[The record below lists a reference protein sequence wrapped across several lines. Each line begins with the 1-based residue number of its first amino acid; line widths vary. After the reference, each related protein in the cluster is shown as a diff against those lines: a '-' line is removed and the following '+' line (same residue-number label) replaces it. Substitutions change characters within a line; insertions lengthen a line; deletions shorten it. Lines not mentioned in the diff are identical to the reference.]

1 MATDQVKFNMVCDG
15 CVEIAV
21 NVAAGSPTVTV
32 VDTNGTLGTV
42 TAGNSQTFNDYL
54 VNGNS
59 ATISI
64 PDGST
69 VVSGNITGTIKYTVC
84 PTPTPAPPT
93 PSPTTT
99 PTPSATPATGGTY
112 ISGAIGDCSAAV
124 AWPAYGSGNQYI
136 IGVTTSQQWFSV
148 DAPATR
154 TVYMLTSGSV
164 AIYQDKSNAAVPEGQ
179 CEVILG
185 QSYTDTSL
193 AAGVL
198 LSDQIS
204 FTGFAI
210 GAGFF
215 DVTGDFKIWVE

>member
-64 PDGST
+64 PDGNT
-69 VVSGNITGTIKYTVC
+69 VASGKITGTIKYTVC
-84 PTPTPAPPT
+84 PTPTAPPPTATAGPTPT
-93 PSPTTT
+93 PSPT
-99 PTPSATPATGGTY
+99 PSA
-112 ISGAIGDCSAAV
+112 ISYVSGNGDCNFPV

-136 IGVTTSQQWFSV
+136 IGVTGSQQWFSA
-148 DAPATR
+148 DSAGTR
-154 TVYMLTSGSV
+154 TVYMIASGQVS
-164 AIYQDKSNAAVPEGQ
+164 IYQDAGTSPFDGTCENIQGQ
-179 CEVILG
+179 G
-185 QSYTDTSL
+185 YTVGAL
-193 AAGVL
+193 AAGVM
-198 LSDQIS
+198 LSGQIS
-204 FTGFAI
+204 YTGFAI
-210 GAGFF
+210 GGGFG
-215 DVTGDFKIWVE
+215 DVTGPFRIWVE